1 MLSSALKQVG
11 QRVSRLDR
19 TLIMLVVLLTSV
31 FPVELFPNAPPPPK
45 GSDGQYSGRQGQVVL
60 VKVPVAEEATE
71 VKGSFLDRTIPF
83 FREIR
88 AGEPSGYLGLVGID
102 MQDVP
107 GTYELAVTIKNGEQ
121 QIRRLSYHVLVAK
134 EKFAVEHLKLPKDK
148 VDLDDK
154 TLARWKMEQE
164 QVRQALS
171 DNSALRLWHSGF
183 IEPVSGKRTGI
194 FGSVRIMNG
203 QPRNPHNGEDIGA
216 PLGTDVAAT
225 NDGVVRLTVDH
236 VFSGKGVFVDHGL
249 GFYSMY
255 FHLSE
260 ILVKDGD
267 LVKAGQ
273 ILGRVG
279 ATGRAT
285 GPHLHWGVKL
295 NGARVNPYALLD
307 LPFKNG
313 SGSAPLSQ
321 VPTPSPLRKRFTS
334 SSNLSS
340 ALPFPTTTQHEF
352 GISLGF
358 TGPGAMLL
366 TAVLSSEGPSW
377 DLWQKARSTCLASWR
392 CWACGSFTNSRSG
405 LDGFKPSIYLI
416 VLLCGSISTSCR
428 MIGRLVLSA
437 SRRTDGS
444 SCPPWWGRSGSLHL
458 TAPAAALFHARAC
471 WSGSTADGRKPD
483 NS

>member
-1 MLSSALKQVG
+1 MLTSALKQAG

-19 TLIMLVVLLTSV
+19 TLLILIVLLTSV

-45 GSDGQYSGRQGQVVL
+45 GIDGQYSGRQGQVLL
-60 VKVPVAEEATE
+60 VRVPLSEEATE
-71 VKGSFLDRTIPF
+71 VKGTFLDRTIPF

-88 AGEPSGYLGLVGID
+88 TGEPAGYLGLVGID
-102 MQDVP
+102 MQDAP
-107 GTYELAVTIKNGEQ
+107 GTYELAVTIKNGEEAAT
-121 QIRRLSYHVLVAK
+121 RRSYHVLVTK

-154 TLARWKMEQE
+154 TLARWKREQD
-164 QVRQALS
+164 QVRQALA
-171 DNSALRLWHSGF
+171 DNSALRLWHSSF
-183 IEPVSGKRTGI
+183 VEPVNGKRTGI

-236 VFSGKGVFVDHGL
+236 VFSGRGIFVDHGL

-267 LVKAGQ
+267 LVRAGQ
-273 ILGRVG
+273 IIGKVG

-313 SGSAPLSQ
+313 SPPNPTSPGSQVTPDPLSVKQ
-321 VPTPSPLRKRFTS
+321 
-334 SSNLSS
+334 
-340 ALPFPTTTQHEF
+340 
-352 GISLGF
+352 
-358 TGPGAMLL
+358 
-366 TAVLSSEGPSW
+366 
-377 DLWQKARSTCLASWR
+377 
-392 CWACGSFTNSRSG
+392 
-405 LDGFKPSIYLI
+405 
-416 VLLCGSISTSCR
+416 
-428 MIGRLVLSA
+428 
-437 SRRTDGS
+437 
-444 SCPPWWGRSGSLHL
+444 
-458 TAPAAALFHARAC
+458 
-471 WSGSTADGRKPD
+471 
-483 NS
+483 